1 MEVIELNKKAKEQV
15 IQLAR
20 IRFYFNEKNIYNPG
34 LSKKKIWYVANQ
46 LEQTMSI
53 IERLLAE
60 LNIDWRNYSGLK
72 SRYGKFIFWLPD
84 SPIPW

>member
-1 MEVIELNKKAKEQV
+1 MEETLLNEKAKEQV

-20 IRFYFNEKNIYNPG
+20 IRFYFNENNIYNPG

-53 IERLLAE
+53 IEKLLAE

-72 SRYGKFIFWLPD
+72 SRYGKFIFKD
-84 SPIPW
+84 H